1 MVDSAKVEPRV
12 VGEGEEQRGWGKEG
26 RTGIMAEIKVKKSK
40 EAADRR
46 PSGLKT
52 SLCVVSLPISVVQR
66 ERERERE
73 RESVC
78 VCRAGRV
85 GCSRQEGKSRCA
97 RTHEKGALLLFSS
110 RRCCGVALDET
121 KVHHRRQKSCFR
133 FAKGGEVESAAWC
146 IELKFGWVECLQA
159 RRWRQQKKLFFFR
172 KQGWKAESPGR

>member
-1 MVDSAKVEPRV
+1 MERYDLERAECWEEAIGGMVDSAKVEPRV

-78 VCRAGRV
+78 VCSGGGGGGGGGVFQTGR
-85 GCSRQEGKSRCA
+85 E
-97 RTHEKGALLLFSS
+97 E
-110 RRCCGVALDET
+110 
-121 KVHHRRQKSCFR
+121 
-133 FAKGGEVESAAWC
+133 
-146 IELKFGWVECLQA
+146 
-159 RRWRQQKKLFFFR
+159 
-172 KQGWKAESPGR
+172 